1 MPAGLGG
8 GGYLVHV
15 FETVLGTYLPPNTA
29 GALFIPIISENLHYV
44 EDKYYS
50 EAIRQQT
57 IDNDVKPSYYHIE
70 GDVVAEVDC
79 NWLPAML
86 YCSRHSITKT
96 GAADPWTYDF
106 VPSSAGSAST
116 AASGAVARTASITV
130 VRNGI
135 GFGYAGCIVNNWE
148 FTIENGVLRVTMGI
162 IGVSET
168 TPGALGTPAWTA
180 PELFGADAHAVS
192 VAASGVAPSFG
203 AASTDFNGFT
213 ATFNYNAAAQNRIV
227 ANRGASYVSFGKT
240 EAGYTTE
247 LDFITKA
254 EYDNFK
260 AATTR
265 AVRLESVRP
274 SASTFAAATEGV
286 QITFNRSAYDAYDIG
301 LGGIGDLIMAST
313 TGHGL
318 AQTGGNPYQISCKGA
333 LAIT

>member
-8 GGYLVHV
+8 GGAVAFT
-15 FETVLGTYLPPNTA
+15 FETALGTYLPPTTA
-29 GALFIPIISENLHYV
+29 GTIWIPIISENLHYV

-57 IDNDVKPSYYHIE
+57 IDNDVKSSYYHVE
-70 GDVVAEVDC
+70 GDIVAEVDT
-79 NWLPAML
+79 NWLPYML
-86 YCSRHSITKT
+86 YCSRHLITKT
-96 GAADPWTYDF
+96 GAADPFKYDF
-106 VPSSAGSAST
+106 IPSSAGSTST
-116 AASGAVARTASITV
+116 ASSGAVARTASITV
-130 VRNGI
+130 TRNGI
-135 GFGYAGCIVNNWE
+135 GFGYAGCNVNNWE

-162 IGVSET
+162 LGVSET
-168 TPGALGTPAWTA
+168 TPGGLGTPAWLA
-180 PELFGADAHAVS
+180 PELFGADAHSVF
-192 VAASGVAPSFG
+192 VAASGVSPTFG

-247 LDFITKA
+247 LDFISKT

-274 SASTFAAATEGV
+274 SGSTFATATEAV
-286 QITFNRSAYDAYDIG
+286 QITFNRSAYDSYDVG
-301 LGGIGDLIMAST
+301 LGGIGDLIMAAT

-318 AQTGGNPYQISCKGA
+318 AQTGGNPYQISVMSA
-333 LAIT
+333 IAIT

>member
-8 GGYLVHV
+8 GGYVGFA
-15 FETVLGTYLPPNTA
+15 FESTLGTFVDTSTGTPIW
-29 GALFIPIISENLHYV
+29 IPIISENLHYV

-57 IDNDVKPSYYHIE
+57 IDNDVKSSYYHVE
-70 GDVVAEVDC
+70 GDIVAEVDT
-79 NWLPAML
+79 NWLPMLL
-86 YCSRHSITKT
+86 YCSRHSITKV
-96 GAADPWTYDF
+96 GAADPWTYTF
-106 VPSSAGSAST
+106 KPSSAGSAST
-116 AASGAVARTASITV
+116 AASGAVARTCSLTI

-162 IGVSET
+162 LGVSET
-168 TPGALGTPAWTA
+168 TPAAIGTPSWSP
-180 PELFGADAHAVS
+180 PELFGADAHGIY
-192 VAASGVAPSFG
+192 VAASGVSPTFG

-227 ANRGASYVSFGKT
+227 AARSASYVSFGKT

-247 LDFITKA
+247 LDFVSKA

-274 SASTFAAATEGV
+274 SATAFAAATEAV

-301 LGGIGDLIMAST
+301 LGGIGDLIMAAV

-318 AQTGGNPYQISCKGA
+318 AQTGGDPYTIAVKSA
-333 LAIT
+333 ASIT